1 MVNLKLG
8 TSLKEDLIHLNLPI
22 DLLLLTSS
30 FTTLYAHIPASTVSL
45 QLKLLV

>member
-8 TSLKEDLIHLNLPI
+8 TNQKEDLIQLNLPI

-30 FTTLYAHIPASTVSL
+30 STTSFDHIPASMVSL
-45 QLKLLV
+45 QLKLLG